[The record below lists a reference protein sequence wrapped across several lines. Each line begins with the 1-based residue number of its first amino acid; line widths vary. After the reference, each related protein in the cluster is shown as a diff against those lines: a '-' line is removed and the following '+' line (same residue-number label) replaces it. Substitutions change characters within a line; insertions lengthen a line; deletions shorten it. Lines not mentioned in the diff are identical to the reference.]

1 LTKTLCLG
9 DSVAKQLPY
18 FKDKSILNQK
28 MKILLIEPYFTGSH
42 AAWAKGYQAFSRHE
56 IDLLSLTGQFWK
68 WRMHGGAVTLAEQFQ
83 KMKFKPDQILATD
96 MLDLTTFLSLT
107 RNITHQIPSAFY
119 FHENQL
125 CYPWSPDD
133 RDVIQKRDRHYGF
146 INYTSALA
154 ADAVFFNSQFHL
166 NVFFEELPKMLKH
179 FPDHRGL
186 TNVDK
191 IFKKSQVLPLGLDLK
206 KFDQYRPNKKQTG
219 QKPMILWNHRWEYDK
234 NPEDFFNA
242 LYAILDLG
250 IEFEVTILGENFSN
264 YPKEFEEAQEKLGNR
279 IVHFGYTDSFEKYA
293 HLLWQADIIPVTSN
307 QDFFG
312 ASTVEAI
319 YCGCYPLLPNRLAF
333 PEIIQIDKHQE
344 NFYDDFEELVN
355 KLGTAVRQIESSK
368 QQTNCF
374 DVDKYCWE
382 NMIDHYDQ
390 LFEEMI

>member
-18 FKDKSILNQK
+18 FKNKSILNQE

-42 AAWAKGYQAFSRHE
+42 AAWAKGYQAFSRHD
-56 IDLLSLTGQFWK
+56 IKILSLTGQFWK

-83 KMKFKPDQILATD
+83 KMKFKPDLILATD

-154 ADAVFFNSQFHL
+154 ADAVFFNSLFHL
-166 NVFFEELPKMLKH
+166 NAFFEELPKMLKH

-186 TNVDK
+186 MNVDK
-191 IFKKSQVLPLGLDLK
+191 IFKKSQVLALGLDLK
-206 KFDQYRPNKKQTG
+206 KFDHYKTNKIGIG

-293 HLLWQADIIPVTSN
+293 RLLWQADIIPVTSN

-319 YCGCYPLLPNRLAF
+319 YCGCYPLLPNCLAF

-344 NFYDDFEELVN
+344 NFYENFEELVN
-355 KLGTAVRQIESSK
+355 KLGTTVRQIESSK

-382 NMIDHYDQ
+382 NKIDFYDQ